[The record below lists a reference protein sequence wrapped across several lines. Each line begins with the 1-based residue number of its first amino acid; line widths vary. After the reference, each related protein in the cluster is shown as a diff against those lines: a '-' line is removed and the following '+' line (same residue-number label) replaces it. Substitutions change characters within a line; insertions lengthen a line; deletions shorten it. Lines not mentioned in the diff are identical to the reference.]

1 MIVKSSLIREI
12 NNSQFV
18 LLILEYINI
27 YNIFLFQTI
36 RSFDHNVKLHGKI
49 NIFIFFFNL
58 LSHQKLRKMQENTS
72 FRWNK

>member
-1 MIVKSSLIREI
+1 MDINKNSKMNWMIVKSSLIREI

-36 RSFDHNVKLHGKI
+36 RSFDH
-49 NIFIFFFNL
+49 
-58 LSHQKLRKMQENTS
+58 
-72 FRWNK
+72 